1 MKKIICLVLAL
12 VMLVSVVSCDTPNS
26 NSDDTTVADVT
37 NAPATE
43 NIKTDAEKYDGV
55 FKVGF
60 ARVDITPDNLP
71 HPRKDG
77 TLISDVLD
85 PIYATCVAVNDGE
98 NTALL
103 YTVDLPN
110 IAADTYAAYLLRLKI
125 MTKVPV
131 ENIMISAT
139 HNHSAFVPQ
148 APRGNSQADKW
159 NTEVINHLIDIANE
173 AIADLT
179 DSEIYYGTA
188 KTTGMAWVRRYL
200 HEDGTY
206 SNPGTVDGL
215 KSKTPIVGSASE
227 ADDTLQLIRFVRKDK
242 TDVVMTNWQAHLASA
257 VNAMPKKLTS
267 DLAFYVRDAVEG
279 KEDDV
284 YVAYFAGASGN
295 INLNAP
301 TPELKQ
307 YRNYQEV
314 GKALGKL
321 IAKTMAVENLTKL
334 EAGKIQGNTTTYK
347 ALVWKDSEERQAQA
361 AEVLALKEGSKEQ
374 EALMLKYNFNTLYAA
389 KQVAGRNGSV
399 THRDQY
405 LGAIAFGD
413 LAFVSAP
420 YEMFD
425 NNGMQI
431 KDGSPFKSTFV
442 LTCSGGAQGY
452 VPSIEAYTIY
462 GGYEVD
468 NTEIAAGEA
477 EKMVSEFLRMLRE
490 FRETK

>member
-1 MKKIICLVLAL
+1 MKRIICLLLAL
-12 VMLVSVVSCDTPNS
+12 LMTVSIVSCGTPDN
-26 NSDDTTVADVT
+26 NSDDTTNSGESD
-37 NAPATE
+37 APATE
-43 NIKTDAEKYDGV
+43 NVKADAEKYDGI

-60 ARVDITPDNLP
+60 SRVDITPSQLP

-77 TLISDVLD
+77 TMISDVLD
-85 PIYATCVAVNDGE
+85 PIYATCIAVNDGE
-98 NTALL
+98 QTALL

-110 IAADTYAAYLLRLKI
+110 IAADTYSAYLLRIKI

-139 HNHSAFVPQ
+139 HNHSAFTPQ
-148 APRGNSQADKW
+148 VPRGNAQADKW
-159 NTEVINHLIDIANE
+159 NTELTNHLVNAANE

-179 DSEIYYGTA
+179 DSEVYYGTA

-206 SNPGTVDGL
+206 SNSGTVDGL
-215 KSKTPIVGSASE
+215 KSKSPIVGPASE

-242 TDVVMTNWQAHLASA
+242 TDIVMTNWQAHLASA

-279 KEDDV
+279 NEDDV
-284 YVAYFAGASGN
+284 YVAYFQGASGN

-321 IAKTMAVENLTKL
+321 IANTMAVENLTKL
-334 EAGKIQGNTTTYK
+334 EPGKIQTNATTYK
-347 ALVWKDSEERQAQA
+347 ALVWKDSEERIAQA
-361 AEVLALKEGSKEQ
+361 KEVLALKEGSNEQ
-374 EALMLKYNFNTLYAA
+374 KALMVKYNFNSLYAP
-389 KQVAGRNGSV
+389 KQIASRNGSV
-399 THRDQY
+399 THREQY

-425 NNGMQI
+425 TNGMQI
-431 KDGSPFKSTFV
+431 KDGSPYKSTFV
-442 LTCSGGAQGY
+442 LTCAGGAQGY
-452 VPSIEAYTIY
+452 VPSYEAYTIY

-468 NTEIAAGEA
+468 NTEIACGEA
-477 EKMVSEFLRMLRE
+477 EKMVDEFLRMLKE
-490 FRETK
+490 FRGIK

>member
-1 MKKIICLVLAL
+1 MRKIICLLLAL
-12 VMLVSVVSCDTPNS
+12 LMLVSMVSCNTPDNI
-26 NSDDTTVADVT
+26 SDDTTNEGET
-37 NAPATE
+37 NAPTTE
-43 NIKTDAEKYDGV
+43 NIKADAEKYNGV

-60 ARVDITPDNLP
+60 SRVDITPSQLP

-77 TLISDVLD
+77 TLISDVED
-85 PIYATCVAVNDGE
+85 PIYATCIAVNDGE
-98 NTALL
+98 QTALL

-110 IAADTYAAYLLRLKI
+110 IAADTYAAWLLRLKI
-125 MTKVPV
+125 MTKIPT

-139 HNHSAFVPQ
+139 HNHSSFTPQ
-148 APRGNSQADKW
+148 APRGNDQAEKW
-159 NTEVINHLIDIANE
+159 NTELINHLINAANE

-188 KTTGMAWVRRYL
+188 KTTGMAWVRRYI

-206 SNPGTVDGL
+206 SNSGTVAGL
-215 KSKTPIVGSASE
+215 KSKTPIVGPASE

-242 TDVVMTNWQAHLASA
+242 KDIVMTNWQAHLASA

-267 DLAFYVRDAVEG
+267 DLAFYVRDEVEG
-279 KEDDV
+279 NEDDV
-284 YVAYFAGASGN
+284 YVAYFQGASGN
-295 INLNAP
+295 INLSAP

-321 IAKTMAVENLTKL
+321 IASSMVVDNLTKL
-334 EAGKIQGNTTTYK
+334 EAGKIQSACTTYK
-347 ALVWKDSEERQAQA
+347 ALVWKDSEERRAQA

-374 EALMLKYNFNTLYAA
+374 QALMVKYNFNSLYAP
-389 KQVAGRNGSV
+389 KQIASRNGSV

-405 LGAIAFGD
+405 LGAIGFGD

-425 NNGMQI
+425 TNGMQI

-452 VPSIEAYTIY
+452 VPSYEAYTIY

-468 NTEIAAGEA
+468 NTEIACGEA
-477 EKMVSEFLRMLRE
+477 EKMVAEFLRMLKD
-490 FRETK
+490 FRENK